1 MGIAFD
7 RLQTGSEFSRVPV
20 GTVGVAALMAHLL
33 PVAPTGEEA
42 LAAPYGPIA
51 SGDIERAGDG
61 VGLSHVG
68 SIPQP
73 TLNARLF
80 FCFFLLHKSLSINE
94 LRGGGG
100 ASSVTR

>member
-7 RLQTGSEFSRVPV
+7 RLQTGSEFSRVTV

-51 SGDIERAGDG
+51 SGDIERAGG
-61 VGLSHVG
+61 GGGLSHAD
-68 SIPQP
+68 SIAESGL
-73 TLNARLF
+73 TASFLF
-80 FCFFLLHKSLSINE
+80 VFFLGRRSE
-94 LRGGGG
+94 Y
-100 ASSVTR
+100 